1 MKRFFVFGAAFAAL
15 SGCLDKDPA
24 ENRLAK
30 AMESVA
36 SIETF
41 SNSPDAAVKSWWRI
55 KDASALA
62 SIEVCKNNQRLAEP
76 VFKKLST
83 LSDDDFVGRRKCGE
97 APLSFD
103 RQITKVEVQSET
115 RAVVFSRIKNITP
128 SESGSVLNEEA
139 KKAKDAGE
147 PFQYV
152 LERKDSASG
161 WKITKI
167 ASVPFYAT
175 QWRDVNEKPTP
186 STNQYVYGSYQ

>member
-1 MKRFFVFGAAFAAL
+1 MKRFLIFGAAFAAL

-24 ENRLAK
+24 DNGLSK
-30 AMESVA
+30 TMESI
-36 SIETF
+36 STIET
-41 SNSPDAAVKSWWRI
+41 SANSPDAAVKSWWRI

-62 SIEVCKNNQRLAEP
+62 SMEVCKNNQRLAEP

-83 LSDDDFVGRRKCGE
+83 LADEDMLVRGKCGDV
-97 APLSFD
+97 PLSFD

-128 SESGSVLNEEA
+128 PEKGSVLSDEA

-152 LERKDSASG
+152 LERKDAASS
-161 WKITKI
+161 WKIAKI
-167 ASVPFYAT
+167 ANVPFYASE
-175 QWRDVNEKPTP
+175 WRDVNEKPTP
-186 STNQYVYGSYQ
+186 SNNQYVYGSYQ